1 MDIIQYSYLVPL
13 IIIIPLVVA
22 ILLVFIK
29 NTFISWLATFITTLL
44 TLGITSFILIKG
56 NFTTLS
62 YNFGN
67 FSPPFG
73 IEYEIDI
80 LTIFFLFLISI
91 VGFLTALWS
100 KGNII
105 SEVGSKNTHLFTA
118 IFLLCFA
125 GSLGIV
131 VTNDLFNLFVFLE
144 ITSLTTYILIAM
156 GQRKNSALAA
166 FDSLI
171 VGTISASF
179 YVFGVGI
186 LYQLFGTLNA
196 NDLVIQ
202 ISKAPMTPMLMLA
215 IVMLALGI
223 LIKIALF
230 PVCWWLPQTYQS
242 SPSALSAFLAGT
254 SVNIALYMLIKV
266 IIIVIGRGIHISL
279 DHFFELLMALSVLS
293 MFAGGIMAIK
303 QDNLKLLLAFSSISQ
318 IGFIVAGISLFSLY
332 GVSSALY
339 LTIVHAFIKSG
350 LFLCVGN
357 LIYTFGTEK
366 LSELRGLGKK
376 APFTFFAIIFLS
388 LSLAGI
394 PGTSMFWGKLY
405 FVISVIQST
414 NWILIITVILATIL
428 SFLYPW
434 KVIYYLWVSKEESRV
449 PNAIMLHRKTPI
461 YMNMAIGIFIL
472 LNIYLTFF
480 PDVTYYFIEQII
492 NLNIVAQG

>member
-1 MDIIQYSYLVPL
+1 MDIMQYNYLVPL
-13 IIIIPLVVA
+13 IVIIPLVVA
-22 ILLVFIK
+22 VLLVFIR
-29 NTFISWLATFITTLL
+29 NTFISWLATFTTTLAV
-44 TLGITSFILIKG
+44 LGIISFILIKG
-56 NFTTLS
+56 NLKTMS
-62 YNFGN
+62 YHFGN
-67 FSPPFG
+67 FAPPFG
-73 IEYEIDI
+73 IEYEVDA

-105 SEVGSKNTHLFTA
+105 REVGSKNTHLFSA

-125 GSLGIV
+125 GSLGII

-156 GQRKNSALAA
+156 GQRKNSALAS

-202 ISKAPMTPMLMLA
+202 ISKTPMTPMLILA

-242 SPSALSAFLAGT
+242 SPSALSSFLAGT

-266 IIIVIGRGIHISL
+266 IIIVIGLGVHISL
-279 DHFFELLMALSVLS
+279 EHLFELLLVLSVLS
-293 MFAGGIMAIK
+293 MFAGGILAIK

-318 IGFIVAGISLFSLY
+318 IGFIVAGISLFSVY
-332 GVSSALY
+332 SVSSALY

-357 LIYTFGTEK
+357 LIYIFGTEK

-376 APFTFFAIIFLS
+376 APFTYFAIIFFS

-405 FVISVIQST
+405 LLISVIQST
-414 NWILIITVILATIL
+414 NWILIIAVIIASVL
-428 SFLYPW
+428 SFLYSW
-434 KVIYYLWVSKEESRV
+434 KIIYHLWVSKEESRI
-449 PNAIMLHRKTPI
+449 PNAIMLHKKTPI
-461 YMNMAIGIFIL
+461 YMNIAIGIFIL
-472 LNIYLTFF
+472 LNIYLTFY

-492 NLNIVAQG
+492 HLNIVAQG